1 MVLHRT
7 IELCD
12 ATHMLIFHQNEDG
25 TESQKATTPAH
36 KVLKKVHPKDEEEKE
51 SCSSGEGTVAI

>member
-1 MVLHRT
+1 
-7 IELCD
+7 
-12 ATHMLIFHQNEDG
+12 MLIFHQNEDG